1 MIPAPPKVQSPKRRI
16 FISLSYRAVF
26 LNAASSVILTVGREG
41 PESPHSHAVILS
53 ASFECEGPRRTRAR
67 LSPQHLFSQKTSS
80 PEHSPIAFTFNKK
93 TMPPPASH
101 RSRRFSFALLAVL
114 AAFLAAIPA
123 PGQSRARPAPAT
135 LAAPTHPQAFEV
147 ASVRLED
154 PNAPAKDTNNP
165 NFQGSPTTFPSNV
178 LIIRHTMLRSLIC
191 ESYGIDCG
199 NVVGG
204 PDFIDRL
211 HYDLNAKV
219 EGDARLTQEQMQP
232 LMKNLLQ
239 ERFHLKVHHEQKI
252 VPGYALVIA
261 KGGSKLQPTKGT
273 PSVQFLGGYEFK
285 FQNVSVEYLGKLI
298 GWEIKQP
305 VVDKTGIQGMF
316 DVDLK
321 FAPEDGPLKDDPRFA
336 SLPNI
341 FNAVQEQFGLKLVP
355 QKVPVDYLV
364 IDRVDKIPT
373 ED

>member
-1 MIPAPPKVQSPKRRI
+1 M
-16 FISLSYRAVF
+16 
-26 LNAASSVILTVGREG
+26 
-41 PESPHSHAVILS
+41 
-53 ASFECEGPRRTRAR
+53 RTRTPHQPAFR
-67 LSPQHLFSQKTSS
+67 L
-80 PEHSPIAFTFNKK
+80 FTLSLA
-93 TMPPPASH
+93 TIL
-101 RSRRFSFALLAVL
+101 ALP
-114 AAFLAAIPA
+114 LAAIPA
-123 PGQSRARPAPAT
+123 PCQSKPPQPAPAT
-135 LAAPTHPQAFEV
+135 QTAPNQKQVFEAA
-147 ASVRLED
+147 SIRIED
-154 PNAPAKDTNNP
+154 LNAPPKNTNSPDFPAN
-165 NFQGSPTTFPSNV
+165 PTTFPSNLLV
-178 LIIRHTMLRSLIC
+178 MRHFYLISLIC
-191 ESYGIDCG
+191 ESYGIECG

-204 PDFIDRL
+204 PDYVRHQV
-211 HYDLNAKV
+211 HYDLSARV
-219 EGDARLTQEQMQP
+219 GGDARLTQEQMQP

-316 DVDLK
+316 DADLK